1 MINSY
6 KQLTGRYL
14 KANKKRS
21 LLTLIGIILSVALI
35 SSIGLFFKG
44 IQVSEINDMKD
55 KYGSYHLMYLDAN
68 EDLVSKVINNP
79 KVSRYGF
86 YEMGEGVQVGGK
98 LTVSEVV
105 ATDKALELMPYKAKE
120 GKLPQ
125 NQNEAAV
132 EKWILSQIDKNAKV
146 GSKIKFNNKEYTLVG
161 ILEDVV
167 QDQMEN
173 KGVVLTKNNTI
184 DKKNSAL
191 LVEVSSK
198 TNLKNAVKELK
209 QLGQKDK
216 VIENVYL
223 LSVLGATS
231 DGSGLGGLYLTIGII
246 VAIVVIATIAVIY
259 NSFQI
264 SIVERIK
271 QFGLL
276 RAVGSTPKQ
285 IRKIVLREA
294 TVLAIIGVPL
304 GLLCGIIAIYGINIT
319 FKLIGADTVLGMKPV
334 IDGQILAISA
344 AVGVVSI
351 YISALIPAIFA
362 GKISPLVAISSR
374 ATISKEKIKKRKNK
388 CVEKIFG
395 FEGAMAAKNIK
406 RNRKRYRITVFS
418 IVISVVLF
426 VTFKSF
432 MDMTLTISSS
442 PNESKNIHF
451 SVVRD
456 QESTEKNMA
465 IDQKL
470 IDNIKS
476 LSTVEKVYGIYD
488 AFTFD
493 AAVSKASEIKEI
505 QDIGTIYKRETI
517 NGSEKSIISS
527 SIVVYDKD
535 SMEVAK
541 KYVKSGNID
550 IEKLDSENGVILIGK
565 STVHNDK
572 SKKYYYGPV
581 ADLKVGDEIELQY
594 FNPAKEAEKKL
605 DFGKGIVKKVKVMAI
620 LQDEP
625 FNYRGNSSGLK
636 LITTDAVAKTLV
648 ENAEVKPVNLNIKI
662 KDIKKEESAK
672 TEIENTIRSNPS
684 LQLINNID
692 NNRRSKTGTLMI
704 QILIY
709 GFVVVVSLI
718 GSVNIINTLTTNILL
733 RKREFAALKSIG
745 MTQKGLRKM
754 IILEGLLYGIVG
766 TIYGSIISC
775 GLSYMM
781 FRGLNE
787 VRELGWPIP
796 WNAMAIAGSA
806 ALVIGYLSVLSP
818 LSRIK
823 KENLIDTIR
832 EDF

>member
-44 IQVSEINDMKD
+44 IQVSEINSMKD
-55 KYGSYHLMYLDAN
+55 TYGSYHLMYLDTN

-79 KVSRYGF
+79 KVGRYGF
-86 YEMGEGVQVGGK
+86 YGIGEGVKVSEK
-98 LTVSEVV
+98 LTVNEVV

-125 NQNEAAV
+125 NQNEAAI
-132 EKWILSQIDKNAKV
+132 EKWVLSQIDKNAKV

-173 KGVVLTKNNTI
+173 KGVILTKNNTI

-246 VAIVVIATIAVIY
+246 IAIVVIATIAVIY

-285 IRKIVLREA
+285 IRRIVLREA
-294 TVLAIIGVPL
+294 TALAIIGVPL

-334 IDGQILAISA
+334 IDGQILALSA
-344 AVGVVSI
+344 AVGAVSI
-351 YISALIPAIFA
+351 YISALIPAVFA
-362 GKISPLVAISSR
+362 GRISPLVAISSR
-374 ATISKEKIKKRKNK
+374 ATITKEKIKKRKNK
-388 CVEKIFG
+388 IVEKIFG

-406 RNRKRYRITVFS
+406 RNRKRYRVTVFS

-465 IDQKL
+465 IDHKL
-470 IDNIKS
+470 VDNIKA
-476 LSTVEKVYGIYD
+476 LSTVDKVYEIYN
-488 AFTFD
+488 AYTFD
-493 AAVSKASEIKEI
+493 AAVSKASEVKEV
-505 QDIGTIYKRETI
+505 QDIGTIYKSATI

-527 SIVVYDKD
+527 SVVVYDKD

-541 KYVKSGNID
+541 KFLKSGNID
-550 IEKLDSENGVILIGK
+550 IEKLNSENGVILIGK

-572 SKKYYYGPV
+572 TKRNYYGSV
-581 ADLKVGDEIELQY
+581 ADLKVGDEIDLQY
-594 FNPAKEAEKKL
+594 FNPVKEGEKKL
-605 DFGKGIVKKVKVMAI
+605 DFGKGNVKKVKVMAI

-636 LITTDAVAKTLV
+636 LITTDAVAKSLV

-662 KDIKKEESAK
+662 KDIKKEEAAK

-684 LQLINNID
+684 LQLVNNID
-692 NNRRSKTGTLMI
+692 NNRRSKTGSLMI

-781 FRGLNE
+781 FRGLND
-787 VRELGWPIP
+787 VRELGWTIP
-796 WNAMAIAGSA
+796 WGAIAIAGSA

>member
-21 LLTLIGIILSVALI
+21 LLTLIGIVLSVALI

-44 IQVSEINDMKD
+44 IQVSEINSMKD
-55 KYGSYHLMYLDAN
+55 TYGSYHLMYLDTN

-86 YEMGEGVQVGGK
+86 YGMGEGVQVGGK

-132 EKWILSQIDKNAKV
+132 EKWVLSQIDKNAKV

-285 IRKIVLREA
+285 IRRIVLREA
-294 TVLAIIGVPL
+294 TALAIIGVPL

-334 IDGQILAISA
+334 IDGQILALSA

-351 YISALIPAIFA
+351 YISALIPAVFA
-362 GKISPLVAISSR
+362 GRISPLVAISSR
-374 ATISKEKIKKRKNK
+374 ATITKEKIKKRKNK

-406 RNRKRYRITVFS
+406 RNRKRYRVTVFS

-465 IDQKL
+465 IDPKL

-476 LSTVEKVYGIYD
+476 LSTVEKVYEIYN
-488 AFTFD
+488 AYTFD
-493 AAVSKASEIKEI
+493 AAVSKASEVKEV
-505 QDIGTIYKRETI
+505 QDIGTIYKSATV

-541 KYVKSGNID
+541 KFLKSGNID
-550 IEKLDSENGVILIGK
+550 IEKLNSENGVILIGK

-572 SKKYYYGPV
+572 SKKNYYGPV

-594 FNPAKEAEKKL
+594 FNAAKEGEKKL
-605 DFGKGIVKKVKVMAI
+605 DFGKGNVKKVKVMGI

-672 TEIENTIRSNPS
+672 TEIENAIRSNPS

-754 IILEGLLYGIVG
+754 IVLEGLLYGIVG

-781 FRGLNE
+781 FRGLND

>member
-44 IQVSEINDMKD
+44 IQVSEINSMKD
-55 KYGSYHLMYLDAN
+55 TYGSYHLMYLDTN

-79 KVSRYGF
+79 KVGRYGF
-86 YEMGEGVQVGGK
+86 YGIGEGVKVSEK
-98 LTVSEVV
+98 LTVNEVV

-125 NQNEAAV
+125 NQNEAAI
-132 EKWILSQIDKNAKV
+132 EKWVLSQIDKNAKV

-173 KGVVLTKNNTI
+173 KGVILTKNNTI

-216 VIENVYL
+216 VIENAYL
-223 LSVLGATS
+223 LSVLGANS

-246 VAIVVIATIAVIY
+246 VGIVVIATIAVIY

-285 IRKIVLREA
+285 IRRIVLREA
-294 TVLAIIGVPL
+294 TALAIIGVPL

-319 FKLIGADTVLGMKPV
+319 FKFIGADTVLGMKPV
-334 IDGQILAISA
+334 IDGQILALSA
-344 AVGVVSI
+344 AVGAVSI
-351 YISALIPAIFA
+351 YISALIPAVFA
-362 GKISPLVAISSR
+362 GRISPLVAISSR
-374 ATISKEKIKKRKNK
+374 ATISKEKIKKRKNRI
-388 CVEKIFG
+388 VEKVFG

-465 IDQKL
+465 IDPKL
-470 IDNIKS
+470 VDNIRA
-476 LSTVEKVYGIYD
+476 LSTVEKVYEIYN
-488 AFTFD
+488 AYTFD
-493 AAVSKASEIKEI
+493 AAVNKASEVKEV
-505 QDIGTIYKRETI
+505 QDIGTIYKSATL

-527 SIVVYDKD
+527 SVVVYDKD

-541 KYVKSGNID
+541 KFLKSGNID
-550 IEKLDSENGVILIGK
+550 IEKLNSENGVILIGK
-565 STVHNDK
+565 STVHNNK
-572 SKKYYYGPV
+572 TKRNYYGSV
-581 ADLKVGDEIELQY
+581 ADLKVGDEIDLQY
-594 FNPAKEAEKKL
+594 FNPVKEGERKL
-605 DFGKGIVKKVKVMAI
+605 DFGKGNVKKVKVMAI

-648 ENAEVKPVNLNIKI
+648 ENTEVKPVNLNIKI
-662 KDIKKEESAK
+662 KDIKKEEAAK

-684 LQLINNID
+684 LQLVNNID

-745 MTQKGLRKM
+745 MTQKGLKKM

-781 FRGLNE
+781 FKGLND

-796 WNAMAIAGSA
+796 WSAMAIAGSA